1 MSSHKTH
8 TYDVEDCD
16 DDYYDKYDKYDD
28 FSIHQNVKSNESSNK
43 KQKVNVYSS
52 KHVRNYIKRYNK

>member
-28 FSIHQNVKSNESSNK
+28 FSIHQNMKSNNK
-43 KQKVNVYSS
+43 KQKMNVYSS